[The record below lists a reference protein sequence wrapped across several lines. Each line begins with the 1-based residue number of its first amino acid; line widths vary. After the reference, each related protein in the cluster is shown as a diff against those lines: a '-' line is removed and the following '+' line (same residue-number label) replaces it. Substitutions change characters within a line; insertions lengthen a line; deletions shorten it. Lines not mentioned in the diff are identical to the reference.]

1 MTTLLEHMLLK
12 IEDSTVI
19 NKPWPHIK
27 IPDFLP
33 NDEYQHLLDEHNA
46 VDWDACWDPE
56 SSWKSCNL
64 DDAYSSRE
72 LFNAL
77 CNKFEID
84 TIDYTT
90 PQKYKFD
97 TPEHEL
103 QVPHRDKNLSAMTMQ
118 IFLQPESY
126 PDGGTVLMSGN
137 KLDSIAEELPLK
149 PNYCSIFLNTHFSWH
164 MVKQRGYIRKS
175 MVQRWTKV

>member
-1 MTTLLEHMLLK
+1 MTTLLEHMVLK

-19 NKPWPHIK
+19 KKPWPHIK

-33 NDEYQHLLDEHNA
+33 NDEYQHLLDEHNEI
-46 VDWDACWDPE
+46 DWDACWDPE
-56 SSWKSCNL
+56 SSWKSCEL

-103 QVPHRDKNLSAMTMQ
+103 QVPHRDKNLSAITMQ

-137 KLDSIAEELPLK
+137 KLDSIVEELPLE